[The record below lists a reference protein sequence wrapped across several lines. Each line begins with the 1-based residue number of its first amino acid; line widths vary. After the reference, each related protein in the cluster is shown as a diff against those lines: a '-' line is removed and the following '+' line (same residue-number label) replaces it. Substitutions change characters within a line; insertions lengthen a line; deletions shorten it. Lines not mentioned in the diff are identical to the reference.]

1 MIKYSLIITFGILL
15 VACGEGDQSSS
26 NNRLIDAVKYSAGK
40 SIYSNTCVVCHQSN
54 GEGVE
59 GAFPPLANSDY
70 LMADKNRAIRIAAK
84 GMDGEITV
92 NGVVYNGVM
101 ASQSLSNKEV
111 KEVMNYVLNSW
122 GNEGGEVTI
131 EEVEV
136 ALAGK

>member
-131 EEVEV
+131 EEVEA